1 MKLTT
6 RGRYAVTAMLD
17 LALFAAQDTVSLA
30 DVAERQRL
38 SLAYLEQLFSCL
50 RKANLVCSSRGPGGG
65 YQLARPPSEISIA
78 EVIEAVDEGVDITRC
93 GGLVN
98 CNQDSQCL
106 THDLWVELSRQV
118 DLFFRSRSLEDVLRR
133 RMEVRS
139 SNDQVPPLDKAPP
152 PGKRIPITAVP

>member
-17 LALFAAQDTVSLA
+17 LAVHAAEGAVPLA

-38 SLAYLEQLFSCL
+38 SLAYLEQLFSSL
-50 RKANLVCSSRGPGGG
+50 RKAGLVDSRRGPGGG
-65 YQLARPPSEISIA
+65 YLLARSAAEISVA
-78 EVIEAVDEGVDITRC
+78 EVISAVDEPVDITRC

-118 DLFFRSRSLEDVLRR
+118 RLFFESRSLEDVLLRR
-133 RMEVRS
+133 AEVRGLPFS
-139 SNDQVPPLDKAPP
+139 PSPEHGGRPL
-152 PGKRIPITAVP
+152 RRHIPIVALS

>member
-17 LALFAAQDTVSLA
+17 LAVHASDGAVPLA
-30 DVAERQRL
+30 DIAERQSL
-38 SLAYLEQLFSCL
+38 SLAYLEQLFAGL
-50 RKANLVCSSRGPGGG
+50 RKAGLVESLRGPGGG
-65 YQLARPPSEISIA
+65 YLLARSAAEIRVA
-78 EVIEAVDEGVDITRC
+78 EVIAAVDEPVDVTRC

-118 DLFFRSRSLEDVLRR
+118 RLFFESRSLQDVLLRR
-133 RMEVRS
+133 AEVRGLVS
-139 SNDQVPPLDKAPP
+139 PSHPGSPPREP
-152 PGKRIPITAVP
+152 RRHIPIVAVP